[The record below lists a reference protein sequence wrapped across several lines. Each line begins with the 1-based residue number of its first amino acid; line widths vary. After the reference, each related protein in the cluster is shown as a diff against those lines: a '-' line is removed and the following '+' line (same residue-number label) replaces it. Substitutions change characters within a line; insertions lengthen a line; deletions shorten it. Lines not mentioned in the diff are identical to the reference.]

1 MSIGSSVDDVL
12 SNPSHPDHRTIVRAL
27 KEGRIPPKGNSV
39 TLYLEPYVANHVAKD
54 VWMGG
59 IPPIGMSLAENFD
72 CLVLSACEYQSP
84 QVYHG
89 VQVTTAFIDDSQA
102 PFTMEEKK
110 QAVAAARKVI
120 AWMKDGLRVLST
132 CHAGRNRSGLVA
144 AIALCKGAGL
154 SPDQAIDAIR
164 SARGPYALGNQNFVQ
179 FIREFCAPQ
188 RLP

>member
-1 MSIGSSVDDVL
+1 VNDVL
-12 SNPSHPDHRTIVRAL
+12 NDPSHPDHRSIVMAL
-27 KEGRIPPKGNSV
+27 KDGRIAPRGNAV
-39 TLYLEPYVANHVAKD
+39 TIYQDPYVANHVHRD

-89 VQVTTAFIDDSQA
+89 VQVTTAFIDDSEA
-102 PFTMEEKK
+102 PFTMEERK
-110 QAVAAARKVI
+110 QAVAAAGKVI
-120 AWMKDGLRVLST
+120 SWMKDGLRVLST

-154 SPDQAIDAIR
+154 SPDQAIAAVR
-164 SARGPYALGNQNFVQ
+164 SARGPHALSNRNFVQ
-179 FIREFCAPQ
+179 FIREFCGPG
-188 RLP
+188 R